1 MEYEPKT
8 ILKSMEN
15 YVNVQV
21 GCLRFLDSYRF
32 LSSGLDKLF
41 KSIDSLPIIDEN
53 GFIDEFFK
61 TKLAYP
67 YENLNLSIFQEPLN
81 LTYENFWS
89 TLKQSYPLDEESY
102 IHKIFF

>member
-32 LSSGLDKLF
+32 LSSGLDKLV

-61 TKLAYP
+61 TELAYP
-67 YENLNLSIFQEPLN
+67 YKNLNLSIFQEPLN